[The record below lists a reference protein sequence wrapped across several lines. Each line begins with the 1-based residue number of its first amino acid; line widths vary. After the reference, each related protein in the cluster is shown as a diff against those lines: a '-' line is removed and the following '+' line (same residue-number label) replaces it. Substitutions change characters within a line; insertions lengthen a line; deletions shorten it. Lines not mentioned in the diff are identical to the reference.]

1 MGRKRIL
8 TDEQRLINRREN
20 TKKWKK
26 NNPERQAFLNKKS
39 YFKFKYGLQ
48 WDQYLKL
55 LEGGCAIC
63 GTKKNLNID
72 HDHDKPGTYRGVL
85 CTKHNV
91 MLGML
96 GDKLET
102 IPVVAKQCE
111 DYLRRAA

>member
-55 LEGGCAIC
+55 LEEWMRYMWN
-63 GTKKNLNID
+63 KEKFE
-72 HDHDKPGTYRGVL
+72 YRS
-85 CTKHNV
+85 
-91 MLGML
+91 
-96 GDKLET
+96 
-102 IPVVAKQCE
+102 
-111 DYLRRAA
+111 RSR